1 MKTLAA
7 VLTILALGVVSGSA
21 LAAGCGSNTSRNA
34 NTRPNTGTAA
44 PSANSPATVNNGF
57 HH

>member
-34 NTRPNTGTAA
+34 NTRPTTGTA
-44 PSANSPATVNNGF
+44 NLPASQPGTPNTGF

>member
-7 VLTILALGVVSGSA
+7 VLTILALGAVSIPA
-21 LAAGCGSNTSRNA
+21 FAGCGSNTARNA
-34 NTRPNTGTAA
+34 NTRPTSGNANLPASQPGTPNT
-44 PSANSPATVNNGF
+44 GF